1 LATVR
6 RDGQVQTISAE
17 QIVPGDVVILDS
29 GDIITADLHLLEAA
43 KLQVNDQAQ
52 ADDGAEF
59 PFLRT
64 RRVSCALACSGRRR
78 RGRGRHGVSRP
89 HLLRPRCEQ

>member
-29 GDIITADLHLLEAA
+29 GDIIISLPLT
-43 KLQVNDQAQ
+43 
-52 ADDGAEF
+52 
-59 PFLRT
+59 
-64 RRVSCALACSGRRR
+64 CACSKRLNSRSMSRR
-78 RGRGRHGVSRP
+78 
-89 HLLRPRCEQ
+89 